1 MATMVFLAPPDCSK
15 AFPMTISRRSF
26 ASLAA
31 SAAAAASSNTFA
43 QGQPPAPE
51 GPVPGAVEARILNRS
66 EPVLCAE
73 KDNIDIR
80 MSQPQVRSFRI
91 QAVHPAYIGGL
102 VADNYAADWTNCDF
116 TADPSF
122 KPPAPPRR
130 VTLYETEWLWVIG
143 YTYPTF
149 WRPADVPVRI
159 GNRVE
164 EGLHLL
170 QVWVRKN
177 ERAEEIAVV
186 YPPDGYWR
194 IRPLPP
200 QHLKWSAY
208 GSSFLAGPVEDK
220 GRPIVEF
227 KEIVFDPATMTFTTP
242 FRRGGQAT
250 LNIGL
255 QLDRDRLAVDVR
267 MDRPIGDVPF
277 ASLRSMYVTEFNND
291 AARVAIRSR
300 NAQRWIE
307 QPIMDFK
314 EASGVEFWAGRHS
327 YSRHNTSAPDMV
339 FDRFS
344 TVG

>member
-1 MATMVFLAPPDCSK
+1 MILT
-15 AFPMTISRRSF
+15 RRSF
-26 ASLAA
+26 AALSASALAA
-31 SAAAAASSNTFA
+31 PAVFA
-43 QGQPPAPE
+43 QGAPPPPE
-51 GPVPGAVEARILNRS
+51 GPVPGAVEAAILNRS

-73 KDNIDIR
+73 KDNVDIR
-80 MSQPQVRSFRI
+80 FSQQQLRSFRI
-91 QAVHPAYIGGL
+91 QAIHPAYIGGL

-116 TADPSF
+116 TADPAF
-122 KPPAPPRR
+122 TPPAPPRR
-130 VTLYETEWLWVIG
+130 VTIYENEWLWVIG

-164 EGLHLL
+164 QGLHLI
-170 QVWVRKN
+170 QVWVRRN
-177 ERAEEIAVV
+177 ERSEEVAVV

-200 QHLKWSAY
+200 AHLKWSAY
-208 GSSFLAGPVEDK
+208 GSSFVAGPVEDK

-227 KEIVFDPATMTFTTP
+227 KEIVFDPESMTFTTP

-250 LNIGL
+250 LKITT
-255 QLDRDRLAVDVR
+255 LDRDRLTMDVR
-267 MDRPIGDVPF
+267 FDRPIADVPF
-277 ASLRSMYVTEFNND
+277 AALRSMYVTEFNND
-291 AARVAIRSR
+291 AAKVAIRQKGAS
-300 NAQRWIE
+300 RWIE
-307 QPIMDFK
+307 DNIMDFK
-314 EASGVEFWAGRHS
+314 ESRGVEFWAGRHS

>member
-1 MATMVFLAPPDCSK
+1 MNKPALLT
-15 AFPMTISRRSF
+15 RRSF
-26 ASLAA
+26 ALLSTAT
-31 SAAAAASSNTFA
+31 ASSALLPFSA
-43 QGQPPAPE
+43 FGQGQPPPPA
-51 GPVPGAVEARILNRS
+51 GPVAGAVEATILNRS

-80 MSQPQVRSFRI
+80 MSHAEVRSFRI

-102 VADNYAADWTNCDF
+102 VADNFAADWTNCDF
-116 TADPSF
+116 TADPAI

-130 VTLYETEWLWVIG
+130 VTLYENEWVWVIG
-143 YTYPTF
+143 YSYPAF

-164 EGLHLL
+164 TGLHLI

-177 ERAEEIAVV
+177 ERAEEVAVV

-208 GSSFLAGPVEDK
+208 GSSFVAGPIEEK

-227 KEIVFDPATMTFTTP
+227 KEVVFDPETMTFTTP

-250 LNIGL
+250 LKIST
-255 QLDRDRLAVDVR
+255 LDRDRLTMDVKF
-267 MDRPIGDVPF
+267 DRPITDLPF
-277 ASLRSMYVTEFNND
+277 SALRSMYVTEFNND
-291 AARVAIRSR
+291 ASRIGIRA
-300 NAQRWIE
+300 NGAKRWIE
-307 QPIMDFK
+307 EPIMDFK
-314 EASGVEFWAGRHS
+314 QAKGVEFWAGRHS
-327 YSRHNTSAPDMV
+327 YSRHNTSSPDMV

-344 TVG
+344 TVA

>member
-1 MATMVFLAPPDCSK
+1 
-15 AFPMTISRRSF
+15 MTLITRRSF
-26 ASLAA
+26 AALSTATAAGILAP
-31 SAAAAASSNTFA
+31 AAFG
-43 QGQPPAPE
+43 QGQPPPPA
-51 GPVPGAVEARILNRS
+51 GPVPGAVEAEIVNRS

-80 MSQPQVRSFRI
+80 MSHAGLRSFRI
-91 QAVHPAYIGGL
+91 QAIHPAYIGGL
-102 VADNYAADWTNCDF
+102 VADNFAADWTNCDF
-116 TADPSF
+116 TADPAF

-130 VTLYETEWLWVIG
+130 VTIYENEWLWVIG
-143 YTYPTF
+143 YSYPAF

-164 EGLHLL
+164 TGLHLI

-177 ERAEEIAVV
+177 ERSEEVAVV

-208 GSSFLAGPVEDK
+208 GSSFVAGPIEDK

-227 KEIVFDPATMTFTTP
+227 KEVAFDPESMTFTTP

-250 LNIGL
+250 LKIST
-255 QLDRDRLAVDVR
+255 LDRDRLTMDVKF
-267 MDRPIGDVPF
+267 DRSIPDLPF
-277 ASLRSMYVTEFNND
+277 CSLRSMYVTEFNND
-291 AARVAIRSR
+291 ASRIAIRQR

-307 QPIMDFK
+307 EPIMDFK
-314 EASGVEFWAGRHS
+314 ASRGVEFWAGRHS

>member
-1 MATMVFLAPPDCSK
+1 MLTRR
-15 AFPMTISRRSF
+15 AFS
-26 ASLAA
+26 SLALA
-31 SAAAAASSNTFA
+31 GMAGGLPSVRARA
-43 QGQPPAPE
+43 QGQPPVPEAPTV
-51 GPVPGAVEARILNRS
+51 GQVEALILNRS

-73 KDNIDIR
+73 KDNVDIR
-80 MSQPQVRSFRI
+80 MLHDAVKSFRI

-116 TADPSF
+116 RADPSF
-122 KPPAPPRR
+122 KPPSPPRR
-130 VTLYETEWLWVIG
+130 VTIFENEWIWVIG

-164 EGLHLL
+164 NGLHLI
-170 QVWVRKN
+170 QVWVRRN
-177 ERAEEIAVV
+177 ERAEEVVVV

-208 GSSFLAGPVEDK
+208 GSSFVAGPIEDK

-227 KEIVFDPATMTFTTP
+227 SEVRFDPETMTFVTP
-242 FRRGGQAT
+242 FRRGGSAT
-250 LNIGL
+250 LKIST
-255 QLDRDRLAVDVR
+255 LDRDRLTMDVTF
-267 MDRPIGDVPF
+267 DRPIGGNLPF

-291 AARVAIRSR
+291 ASRVAIRAKD
-300 NAQRWIE
+300 AQRWIE
-307 QPIMDFK
+307 EPIMDFK
-314 EASGVEFWAGRHS
+314 QAKALEFWAGRHS

-344 TVG
+344 TQG

>member
-1 MATMVFLAPPDCSK
+1 MIT
-15 AFPMTISRRSF
+15 RRNFTLS
-26 ASLAA
+26 AA
-31 SAAAAASSNTFA
+31 SAASGLLPFA
-43 QGQPPAPE
+43 PALSQGAPPPPE
-51 GPVPGAVEARILNRS
+51 GPLAGAVEAAILNRS

-80 MSQPQVRSFRI
+80 MQHEGVRSFRI
-91 QAVHPAYIGGL
+91 QAIHPAYIGGL
-102 VADNYAADWTNCDF
+102 VADNFAADWTNCDF
-116 TADPSF
+116 TADPAF
-122 KPPAPPRR
+122 KPPAPPRK
-130 VTLYETEWLWVIG
+130 VTIYETEWLWVIG

-164 EGLHLL
+164 QGLHLI

-177 ERAEEIAVV
+177 ERSEEVAVV

-200 QHLKWSAY
+200 THLKWSAY
-208 GSSFLAGPVEDK
+208 GSSFLAGPVVDQ

-227 KEIVFDPATMTFTTP
+227 KEIVFDPDTMTFTTP
-242 FRRGGQAT
+242 FKSGGQAT
-250 LNIGL
+250 LKIST
-255 QLDRDRLAVDVR
+255 LDRDRLTMDVK
-267 MDRPIGDVPF
+267 MDRAIPNAPF
-277 ASLRSMYVTEFNND
+277 AALRSMYVTEFNND
-291 AARVAIRSR
+291 AARIAIRAR

-307 QPIMDFK
+307 EPIMDFK
-314 EASGVEFWAGRHS
+314 QSKGVEFWAGRHS

>member
-1 MATMVFLAPPDCSK
+1 MILT
-15 AFPMTISRRSF
+15 RRSF
-26 ASLAA
+26 AALSASTLVAPAA
-31 SAAAAASSNTFA
+31 FA
-43 QGQPPAPE
+43 QGAPPPPE
-51 GPVPGAVEARILNRS
+51 GPLSGAVEASILNRS

-73 KDNIDIR
+73 KDNVDIR
-80 MSQPQVRSFRI
+80 FNQAQLRSFRI
-91 QAVHPAYIGGL
+91 QAIHPAYIGGL
-102 VADNYAADWTNCDF
+102 VADNFAADWTNCDF
-116 TADPSF
+116 TADPAF

-130 VTLYETEWLWVIG
+130 VTIYENEWLWVIG
-143 YTYPTF
+143 YTYPAF

-164 EGLHLL
+164 EGLHLI

-177 ERAEEIAVV
+177 ERSEEVAVV

-208 GSSFLAGPVEDK
+208 GSSFVAGPVEEK

-227 KEIVFDPATMTFTTP
+227 KEIVFDPDTMTFTTP

-250 LNIGL
+250 LKIST
-255 QLDRDRLAVDVR
+255 LDRDRLTMDVR
-267 MDRPIGDVPF
+267 FDRPITDVPF
-277 ASLRSMYVTEFNND
+277 AALRSMYVTEFNND
-291 AARVAIRSR
+291 AAKVAIRQKGAS
-300 NAQRWIE
+300 RWIE
-307 QPIMDFK
+307 DNIMDFK
-314 EASGVEFWAGRHS
+314 ESKGVEFWAGRHS

-344 TVG
+344 TAG

>member
-1 MATMVFLAPPDCSK
+1 MNKPALLT
-15 AFPMTISRRSF
+15 RRSF
-26 ASLAA
+26 ALLSTATAA
-31 SAAAAASSNTFA
+31 SALLPFSAFG
-43 QGQPPAPE
+43 QGQPPPPA
-51 GPVPGAVEARILNRS
+51 GPVAGAVEATILNRS

-80 MSQPQVRSFRI
+80 MSHAEVRSFRI

-102 VADNYAADWTNCDF
+102 VADNFAADWTNCDF
-116 TADPSF
+116 TADPAI

-130 VTLYETEWLWVIG
+130 VTLYENEWVWVIG
-143 YTYPTF
+143 YSYPAF

-164 EGLHLL
+164 TGLHLI

-177 ERAEEIAVV
+177 ERAEEVAVV

-208 GSSFLAGPVEDK
+208 GSSFVAGPIEEK

-227 KEIVFDPATMTFTTP
+227 KEVVFDPETMTFTTP

-250 LNIGL
+250 LKIST
-255 QLDRDRLAVDVR
+255 LDRDRLTMDVKF
-267 MDRPIGDVPF
+267 DRPITDLPF
-277 ASLRSMYVTEFNND
+277 SALRSMYVTEFNND
-291 AARVAIRSR
+291 ASRIGIRA
-300 NAQRWIE
+300 NGAKRWIE
-307 QPIMDFK
+307 EPIMDFK
-314 EASGVEFWAGRHS
+314 QAKGVEFWAGRHS
-327 YSRHNTSAPDMV
+327 YSRHNTSSPDMV

-344 TVG
+344 TVA

>member
-1 MATMVFLAPPDCSK
+1 MIESRSVMLT
-15 AFPMTISRRSF
+15 RRSF
-26 ASLAA
+26 AALSTA
-31 SAAAAASSNTFA
+31 SAAGLLAPTAFG
-43 QGQPPAPE
+43 QGQPPPPE
-51 GPVPGAVEARILNRS
+51 GPVPGAVEARIFNRS

-80 MSQPQVRSFRI
+80 MEHDGVRRFRV
-91 QAVHPAYIGGL
+91 QAIHPAYIGGL
-102 VADNYAADWTNCDF
+102 VADNFAADWTNCDF
-116 TADPSF
+116 TADPAF

-130 VTLYETEWLWVIG
+130 VTLFETEWVWVIG
-143 YTYPTF
+143 YSYPAF

-159 GNRVE
+159 GTRVE
-164 EGLHLL
+164 EGLHLI

-177 ERAEEIAVV
+177 ERAEEVAVV

-208 GSSFLAGPVEDK
+208 GSSFLAGPIEDK

-227 KEIVFDPATMTFTTP
+227 KEIVFDPETMTFTTP

-250 LNIGL
+250 LKIST
-255 QLDRDRLAVDVR
+255 LDRDRLTMDVAF
-267 MDRPIGDVPF
+267 DKPVSGLPF
-277 ASLRSMYVTEFNND
+277 AALRSMYVTEFNND
-291 AARVAIRSR
+291 MAKIAIRAKG
-300 NAQRWIE
+300 AQRWIE
-307 QPIMDFK
+307 EGVMDFR
-314 EASGVEFWAGRHS
+314 EAKGLEFWGGRHS

-344 TVG
+344 TAT